1 MKKIKYIK
9 PELEIVS
16 FKDPLMFDVTI
27 SNSMV
32 DDEAAKKGSF
42 EDEEEDMFGPNR
54 KELWED

>member
-16 FKDPLMFDVTI
+16 FKDALMFGVTI
-27 SNSMV
+27 SNDTV
-32 DDEAAKKGSF
+32 DDEAAKKRSF

-54 KELWED
+54 KGLWED